1 MSRTTLP
8 ASGAI
13 SLQNVT
19 KKYGDYLALTET
31 NLDIAAGEFISLL
44 GPSGSGK
51 TTTLMMIAGFELPT
65 SGRVLLD
72 GKDITRLPAHKRDL
86 GIIFQ
91 NYALFPHMTVAE
103 NIAYPLRMRRVGRA
117 ETEERVTRV
126 LAQVHLE
133 KFAARLPHQLSGG
146 QQQRVAIARALV
158 FDPPVLLLDEPLGA
172 LDKKLRHHLRN
183 EIKALHAEVGKTM
196 IFVTHDQE
204 EALALSDRVVVMSEG
219 RIRQV
224 APPQELYNHPADLF
238 VAGFVGDA
246 NLLSAQVSEG
256 RACLEG
262 GVSVALAGSLPA
274 GVATLC
280 IRPENVR
287 VTAVDSTGAAG
298 ATEDGAVPAVISDAM
313 YLGDA
318 VMLTCKT
325 ASGVEIS
332 AKVFNRINGPDL
344 TPGRSCMLRW
354 APEAVTLL
362 PGTA

>member
-1 MSRTTLP
+1 MR
-8 ASGAI
+8 ASAVSPKTIGEI
-13 SLQNVT
+13 SLQGVT
-19 KKYGDYLALTET
+19 KRYGEYLAVDSTDL
-31 NLDIAAGEFISLL
+31 NIAAGEFISLL

-72 GKDITRLPAHKRDL
+72 GRDITRLPPHRRDL

-103 NIAYPLRMRRVGRA
+103 NVAYPLRMRRIGKV
-117 ETEERVTRV
+117 EIKERVERV

-133 KFAARLPHQLSGG
+133 QFAERMPHQLSGG

-204 EALALSDRVVVMSEG
+204 EALTLSDRVVVMNEG
-219 RIRQV
+219 KIRQV
-224 APPQELYNHPADLF
+224 SPPQELYNHPADLF
-238 VAGFVGDA
+238 VASFVGDA
-246 NLLSAQVSEG
+246 NLIPVKIVDNNAVLS
-256 RACLEG
+256 G
-262 GVSVALAGSLPA
+262 GEILALAEGEYVP
-274 GVATLC
+274 GEATLC

-287 VTAVDSTGAAG
+287 VTF
-298 ATEDGAVPAVISDAM
+298 EDGIPEGGMRATIEDSM
-313 YLGDA
+313 YVGDA
-318 VMLTCKT
+318 TILMCKI
-325 ASGVEIS
+325 ASGTRVS
-332 AKVFNRINGPDL
+332 AKVFNHADGPRFQTGMTCAL
-344 TPGRSCMLRW
+344 LWNPSAATVLR
-354 APEAVTLL
+354 E
-362 PGTA
+362 